1 MLLRKKTKSLIVVSL
16 AIIGL
21 ASTSIVNARSLI
33 ASNTSLVQIES
44 KGTHPTGSVTKG
56 NYTVNSSI
64 LTKPSMGQ
72 AAARGILTVGSPKP
86 AKDMGLSMTLW
97 GTEYSLIAATPY
109 YYNTNGTT
117 AVSVTTRY
125 ADGYSTFTTG
135 GDMKYNNLSS
145 NWRFKQAKWIS
156 PYNKN
161 SDKLVENV
169 FENYKDILKNF
180 YLNINAGEVHALMG
194 PNGTGKSTLSK
205 VILNNKKYQKLSGKI
220 IFDDVDITNM
230 STDEIARKGIFLCNQ
245 LPCEIDGVTTA
256 DFLRTALNEK
266 EEVSLYQYI
275 KKIDSAVKDLKM
287 DENMIH
293 RSMNKGFSGGEKKKN
308 EILQLKVLEPKFIIL
323 DELDSGLDVDS
334 LKIVC
339 ENINSYL
346 KEHENTSVLIIT
358 HYPKILQYIKP
369 DYVHVMVNGNIKK
382 TGDASLALE
391 IEEKGY
397 DAYKNSA
404 SIVSE

>member
-1 MLLRKKTKSLIVVSL
+1 MLKIENLN
-16 AIIGL
+16 
-21 ASTSIVNARSLI
+21 TSI
-33 ASNTSLVQIES
+33 
-44 KGTHPTGSVTKG
+44 
-56 NYTVNSSI
+56 
-64 LTKPSMGQ
+64 
-72 AAARGILTVGSPKP
+72 
-86 AKDMGLSMTLW
+86 
-97 GTEYSLIAATPY
+97 
-109 YYNTNGTT
+109 
-117 AVSVTTRY
+117 
-125 ADGYSTFTTG
+125 DG
-135 GDMKYNNLSS
+135 
-145 NWRFKQAKWIS
+145 
-156 PYNKN
+156 
-161 SDKLVENV
+161 
-169 FENYKDILKNF
+169 KDILKNF
-180 YLNINAGEVHALMG
+180 YLNINDGEVHALMG

-220 IFDDVDITNM
+220 MFDDVDITNM

-275 KKIDSAVKDLKM
+275 KKIDNAVKDLKM

>member
-1 MLLRKKTKSLIVVSL
+1 MLKIENL
-16 AIIGL
+16 
-21 ASTSIVNARSLI
+21 STSI
-33 ASNTSLVQIES
+33 
-44 KGTHPTGSVTKG
+44 
-56 NYTVNSSI
+56 
-64 LTKPSMGQ
+64 
-72 AAARGILTVGSPKP
+72 
-86 AKDMGLSMTLW
+86 
-97 GTEYSLIAATPY
+97 
-109 YYNTNGTT
+109 
-117 AVSVTTRY
+117 
-125 ADGYSTFTTG
+125 DG
-135 GDMKYNNLSS
+135 
-145 NWRFKQAKWIS
+145 
-156 PYNKN
+156 
-161 SDKLVENV
+161 
-169 FENYKDILKNF
+169 KDILKNF
-180 YLNINAGEVHALMG
+180 YLNINDGEVHALMG

-220 IFDDVDITNM
+220 MFDDVDITNM

-256 DFLRTALNEK
+256 DFLRTTLNEK

>member
-1 MLLRKKTKSLIVVSL
+1 MLKIEDL
-16 AIIGL
+16 
-21 ASTSIVNARSLI
+21 STSI
-33 ASNTSLVQIES
+33 
-44 KGTHPTGSVTKG
+44 
-56 NYTVNSSI
+56 
-64 LTKPSMGQ
+64 
-72 AAARGILTVGSPKP
+72 
-86 AKDMGLSMTLW
+86 
-97 GTEYSLIAATPY
+97 
-109 YYNTNGTT
+109 
-117 AVSVTTRY
+117 
-125 ADGYSTFTTG
+125 DG
-135 GDMKYNNLSS
+135 
-145 NWRFKQAKWIS
+145 
-156 PYNKN
+156 
-161 SDKLVENV
+161 
-169 FENYKDILKNF
+169 KDILKNF
-180 YLNINAGEVHALMG
+180 YLNINDGEVHALMG

-230 STDEIARKGIFLCNQ
+230 TTDEIARKGIFLCNQ

-275 KKIDSAVKDLKM
+275 KKIDNAVKDLKM

>member
-1 MLLRKKTKSLIVVSL
+1 MFGDDVMLKIENLN
-16 AIIGL
+16 
-21 ASTSIVNARSLI
+21 TSI
-33 ASNTSLVQIES
+33 
-44 KGTHPTGSVTKG
+44 
-56 NYTVNSSI
+56 
-64 LTKPSMGQ
+64 
-72 AAARGILTVGSPKP
+72 
-86 AKDMGLSMTLW
+86 
-97 GTEYSLIAATPY
+97 
-109 YYNTNGTT
+109 
-117 AVSVTTRY
+117 
-125 ADGYSTFTTG
+125 DG
-135 GDMKYNNLSS
+135 
-145 NWRFKQAKWIS
+145 
-156 PYNKN
+156 
-161 SDKLVENV
+161 
-169 FENYKDILKNF
+169 KDILKNF
-180 YLNINAGEVHALMG
+180 YLNINAGEVHALMR

-220 IFDDVDITNM
+220 MFDDVDITNM

>member
-1 MLLRKKTKSLIVVSL
+1 MLKIENLN
-16 AIIGL
+16 
-21 ASTSIVNARSLI
+21 TSI
-33 ASNTSLVQIES
+33 
-44 KGTHPTGSVTKG
+44 
-56 NYTVNSSI
+56 
-64 LTKPSMGQ
+64 
-72 AAARGILTVGSPKP
+72 
-86 AKDMGLSMTLW
+86 
-97 GTEYSLIAATPY
+97 
-109 YYNTNGTT
+109 
-117 AVSVTTRY
+117 
-125 ADGYSTFTTG
+125 DG
-135 GDMKYNNLSS
+135 
-145 NWRFKQAKWIS
+145 
-156 PYNKN
+156 
-161 SDKLVENV
+161 
-169 FENYKDILKNF
+169 KDILKNF

-382 TGDASLALE
+382 TGYVSLALE